1 MALNKSGMFKWFA
14 ACLVLV
20 LGFAACN
27 RQQPASSRS
36 SDGKKSI
43 KIVYAFA
50 NIDENNNRTLN
61 VMRNAFNTINQQR
74 NDIYVEFL
82 YSDGQQNVD
91 KQIADIESM
100 IQQKPDLIFI
110 SAVDTI
116 GSIPAAQAVHNA
128 GIKVMEDRGM
138 QDDSID
144 LHFSGMDEYS
154 IQEIEKAWV
163 RQWLNEHPGVKLKAG
178 LIYGNPVH
186 TMQLLRCDAIK
197 DLAQEIPDRLE
208 IVDSRY
214 GNWST
219 DEAMKITE
227 DWLQRYPEMNFI
239 STASDDMALGAANAL
254 VSAGRNM
261 DNWVI
266 ISVDGTAIGAQQV
279 EEGKITMTVKALMS
293 KIYTEC
299 AQVMLDLVE
308 GKIQAKEY
316 NVGRAGLIPMDIT
329 NVAEYKNMD

>member
-1 MALNKSGMFKWFA
+1 MALNKSGMFKWFT

-27 RQQPASSRS
+27 RQQPASSGS
-36 SDGKKSI
+36 TEGKRNI

-61 VMRNAFNTINQQR
+61 TLRNAFNTINQQR
-74 NDIYVEFL
+74 SDIHVECL
-82 YSDGQQNVD
+82 YTDGQLNVD

-110 SAVDTI
+110 SAVDTV

-144 LHFSGMDEYS
+144 LYFRGMDEYS
-154 IQEIEKAWV
+154 IQEIVKAWV
-163 RQWLNEHPGVKLKAG
+163 RQWLDEHPGVKLRAG
-178 LIYGNPVH
+178 LIYGNPTH

-208 IVDSRY
+208 ILDSRY

-239 STASDDMALGAANAL
+239 STASDDMALGVANAL
-254 VSAGRNM
+254 ISAGHDPN
-261 DNWVI
+261 NWLI
-266 ISVDGTAIGAQQV
+266 IGIDGTAIGAQLV
-279 EEGKITMTVKALMS
+279 EEGKITMTVKALMT
-293 KIYTEC
+293 KIQTEC
-299 AQVMLDLVE
+299 AQVMLDLIE

-329 NVAEYKNMD
+329 NVAEYKNID